1 MENNN
6 DSSQK
11 SSGCHKEQNFRL
23 PILGEIA
30 GEPYTYG
37 PFNML
42 LDGNACASINYKKIK
57 PTIEGLG
64 EYLKIKASQD
74 ESIISVGSKSRVYER
89 ALSRYIRVDRYDE
102 KTGIPENCSNII
114 LFSAMP
120 EGYLGKLLSLYREN
134 GGKRLCVVVDGMLCS
149 SEHKELEPD
158 SGTLLE
164 TELKI
169 LGENHS
175 VTEVNIGIH
184 NLDIF
189 MIFYGEWDHPK
200 LKEFLLKESLSPP
213 LAVAVYGFLDYESYP
228 PSTTPLSR

>member
-6 DSSQK
+6 DSSQQ
-11 SSGCHKEQNFRL
+11 SSGSHHEENFRL
-23 PILGEIA
+23 LIFGEIA
-30 GEPYTYG
+30 GQDYTYG
-37 PFNML
+37 SFGML
-42 LDGNACASINYKKIK
+42 MSGNAGTCINYEKLK

-64 EYLKIKASQD
+64 KYLKIKASQD
-74 ESIISVGSKSRVYER
+74 ESIISVGSKSWVHGR
-89 ALSRYIRVDRYDE
+89 ALSSYIHVDRYDE
-102 KTGIPENCSNII
+102 ETGIPGNCSNII

-149 SEHKELEPD
+149 SHYKELEPD

-175 VTEVNIGIH
+175 VTEVNIGIY

-200 LKEFLLKESLSPP
+200 LKEFLLKESLSSP
-213 LAVAVYGFLDYESYP
+213 LAVAVYDFLDYECYP